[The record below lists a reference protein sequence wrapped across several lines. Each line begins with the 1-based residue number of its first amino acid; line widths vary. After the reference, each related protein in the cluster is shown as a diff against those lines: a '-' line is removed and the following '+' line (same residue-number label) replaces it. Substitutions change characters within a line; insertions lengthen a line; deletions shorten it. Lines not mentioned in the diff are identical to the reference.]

1 MQIVWKVML
10 PEAMPSLVVGAAIS
24 VTTILGYSAMSGI
37 VGGGGLG
44 NIAITYGYN
53 RNEQDIM
60 LVAVILLVLIV
71 QVLQEV
77 GMRLSKRKDKRI
89 S

>member
-1 MQIVWKVML
+1 ML